1 MNQQKLTNKLDCIYH
16 NSNMKNK
23 KILILGSSGFLGSHL
38 TKALYKRNEVIQFDT
53 ESPPSLHTNSKFIQ
67 GSILDKE
74 LVLTATKG
82 VDIVYHFAAMTDLDI
97 VNNNPAK
104 AIEINIAGT
113 SNILDACIKEKVE
126 RFIFSSSVYV
136 YSQFGGVYKSTKQAC
151 ELLIEDYDKMH
162 GLNYTILQLGSVYGP
177 GATQTNLI
185 SRLIF
190 EALTQNE
197 IQHYG
202 TGEEIR
208 HYLFVK
214 DVVNVAID
222 LMDVKFNKR
231 KIILMGNER
240 KTISQLMDEIIFQ
253 TDLNSQKVFK
263 ENDYGL
269 HYKTSPFHT
278 KPNSAIEYKIESPTS
293 IKKGLKASILSLQ
306 SELAKQ
312 D

>member
-1 MNQQKLTNKLDCIYH
+1 MNQQKLTNKLGCIYH
-16 NSNMKNK
+16 NFNMKNK

-240 KTISQLMDEIIFQ
+240 KTISQLMDEIISQ

-278 KPNSAIEYKIESPTS
+278 KPNDAIEYKIESPTS
-293 IKKGLKASILSLQ
+293 IKKGLKVSILSLQ

-312 D
+312 G

>member
-1 MNQQKLTNKLDCIYH
+1 MNQQKLTNKLGCIYH

-278 KPNSAIEYKIESPTS
+278 KPNDAIEYKIESPTS
-293 IKKGLKASILSLQ
+293 IKKGLKVSILSLQ

-312 D
+312 G

>member
-1 MNQQKLTNKLDCIYH
+1 
-16 NSNMKNK
+16 
-23 KILILGSSGFLGSHL
+23 
-38 TKALYKRNEVIQFDT
+38 
-53 ESPPSLHTNSKFIQ
+53 
-67 GSILDKE
+67 LDKE

-263 ENDYGL
+263 ENNYGL

-278 KPNSAIEYKIESPTS
+278 KPNDAIEYKIESPTS
-293 IKKGLKASILSLQ
+293 IKKGLKVSILSLQ

-312 D
+312 G

>member
-1 MNQQKLTNKLDCIYH
+1 MSVN
-16 NSNMKNK
+16 NK
-23 KILILGSSGFLGSHL
+23 KILIFGSSGFLGQHL
-38 TKALYKRNEVIQFDT
+38 VSLLKKDNTIVQFDIN
-53 ESPPSLHTNSKFIQ
+53 PPENSNCDSNFIQ
-67 GSILDKE
+67 GSVLDKE

-97 VNNNPAK
+97 VNTNPAK
-104 AIEINIAGT
+104 AIEVNIAGT

-278 KPNSAIEYKIESPTS
+278 KPNDAIEYKIESPTS